1 VILANVA
8 NSHLSSLMN
17 HPATRYNNTAI
28 VFHWLTAALIIGM
41 LGVGKYMTSLD
52 EDSALRFSLTQWHK
66 SFGLIILV
74 LSIAR
79 VAWRLGHRPPALPA
93 TMRVWERMVAGL
105 SHLLF
110 YLLILFMPIS
120 GWLMVSAS
128 PLNISTFFFNIV
140 KVPHLP
146 WLSTAANRAEL
157 ADNFQL
163 AHEYASMVLIVL
175 LLLHISAALRHQF
188 MLRDQLMTRMTPDL
202 ADGRFMDGF
211 RLIAGFCFVVIAGGW
226 LFVTAAKYDT
236 DNTVTAGSPEA
247 TAKTGTAG
255 EDIDIEKALQ
265 NWQDAEVEYT
275 LILTGE
281 VTGSFSVAR
290 AVAVFDLDAPENS
303 TLNAI
308 VETDSGMTGRP
319 QVDDSLPGP
328 SWFASTQFPE
338 ATFTSTGFK
347 SSEPSSWM
355 VQGDLKIRDV
365 ERSIEFPMEIDQN
378 TNTASG
384 GFTINRLDFE
394 IGASEQPGDSQAGFN
409 VIIDFAIS
417 FTSF

>member
-1 VILANVA
+1 
-8 NSHLSSLMN
+8 MT
-17 HPATRYNNTAI
+17 HPATRYTNTAI

-41 LGVGKYMTSLD
+41 LGVGKYMTSLG
-52 EDSALRFSLTQWHK
+52 EDDTLRFSLTQWHK
-66 SFGLIILV
+66 SFGLIILA

-79 VAWRLGHRPPALPA
+79 VLWRLGHRAPALPA
-93 TMRVWERMVAGL
+93 TMRTWERVMAGL

-110 YLLILFMPIS
+110 YFLILFMPIS

-128 PLNISTFFFNIV
+128 PLNISTFFFNLV

-146 WLSTAANRAEL
+146 WASTAPNRAEL
-157 ADNFQL
+157 ADTFQL

-175 LLLHISAALRHQF
+175 LLIHIGAAIRHQF

-211 RLIAGFCFVVIAGGW
+211 RLITGFGFVVIAGGW
-226 LFVTAAKYDT
+226 LFFTAAKHDANNSATANGTEISAT
-236 DNTVTAGSPEA
+236 DNNTTDGI
-247 TAKTGTAG
+247 
-255 EDIDIEKALQ
+255 DIDQALQ

-275 LILTGE
+275 LILTGNE
-281 VTGSFSVAR
+281 VTGSFSAAR
-290 AVAVFDLDAPENS
+290 AVAVFDLDTAENS

-308 VETDSGMTGRP
+308 VETNSGITGRP

-347 SSEPSSWM
+347 SADASSWM
-355 VQGDLKIRDV
+355 VTGNLKIRDI
-365 ERSIEFPMEIDQN
+365 ERTIEFPMEIDEA
-378 TNTASG
+378 TNSASG

-394 IGASEQPGDSQAGFN
+394 IGVSEQPGDSQAGFN
-409 VIIDFAIS
+409 VIIDFTIS
-417 FTSF
+417 FTSL